1 MRTATTTQATD
12 PQPLIASLLDYVER
26 FADINGEPK
35 GGDCRRTIA
44 AAQAFL
50 APPAQPGQAGG
61 YYPELGEDA
70 PDRLF
75 HAEHNFRSS
84 YSLCWKAEHDA
95 AARAKLRE
103 LNIRPGHI
111 SRREPGECLQAT
123 RLGGDV
129 FACLITSA
137 AHKKLRDAGVMAS
150 RQLLD

>member
-1 MRTATTTQATD
+1 MKTATTTQATD

>member
-1 MRTATTTQATD
+1 MKTATNTQATD
-12 PQPLIASLLDYVER
+12 PQPLIASLLEYAER
-26 FADINGEPK
+26 FADLNGEPTN
-35 GGDCRRTIA
+35 GECRRTIA

-50 APPAQPGQAGG
+50 APAPKPGEAGA

-75 HAEHNFRSS
+75 HAEHNFRST

-111 SRREPGECLQAT
+111 SRREPGEWLQAT

-150 RQLLD
+150 RMLLD